1 MVRILSIYLLV
12 LFVVAMTW
20 YITNQLKDA
29 YASLKI
35 NGSLGIVKSIFLL
48 LAFVL
53 FTAAGAQS
61 FFESPED
68 IASHILLIMTTILLS
83 FALAINKASIKGL
96 LQASKRY
103 ALKLKMVIAYQLI
116 KFGKHK

>member
-1 MVRILSIYLLV
+1 MVRMLSIYLLV
-12 LFVVAMTW
+12 LFAVAMTW

-29 YASLKI
+29 YASLKD
-35 NGSLGIVKSIFLL
+35 NGSFSAAKPIFLL

-68 IASHILLIMTTILLS
+68 IASHILLIITTILLS
-83 FALAINKASIKGL
+83 FALAINKASLKGL
-96 LQASKRY
+96 LQTSKRY
-103 ALKLKMVIAYQLI
+103 TLKLKMIIAYQLI
-116 KFGKHK
+116 KFGKRK